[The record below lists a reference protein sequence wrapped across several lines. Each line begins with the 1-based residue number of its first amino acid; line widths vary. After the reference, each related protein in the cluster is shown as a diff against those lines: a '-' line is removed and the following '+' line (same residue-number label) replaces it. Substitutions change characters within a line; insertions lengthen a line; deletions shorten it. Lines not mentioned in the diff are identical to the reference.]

1 MFCQNCGTENPEGS
15 AFCKGCGS
23 ALKIAP
29 VPAAEPVVE
38 PVAAT
43 PVTEIPNDTQTNYT
57 PVPTKDPGKGF
68 GIAAMIMG
76 ILSLVTTGCCCM
88 CVAYFSPLIGLP
100 FAILGLIFGI
110 VARKKSKSA
119 GLKNPMATAGIIT
132 SVVCLVICVILGILF
147 LLYMLFGIGV
157 AIFESA
163 QTVPNDMIRPNYGE
177 SYGGSYSG
185 SFDDSFG
192 DKFTYYVY
200 PSN

>member
-29 VPAAEPVVE
+29 VPAAEPIVE

-43 PVTEIPNDTQTNYT
+43 PVTEVPNDTQTNYT

-68 GIAAMIMG
+68 GITAMIMG
-76 ILSLVTTGCCCM
+76 IISLVATSCCCM
-88 CVAYFSPLIGLP
+88 CVAYLSPLIGLP

-110 VARKKSKSA
+110 IARKKSKSV
-119 GLKNPMATAGIIT
+119 GLKNGMAMVGIIT
-132 SVVCLVICVILGILF
+132 SVICLVICVVLGVLF
-147 LLYMLFGIGV
+147 LLCMVFGIG
-157 AIFESA
+157 ASIFESFE
-163 QTVPNDMIRPNYGE
+163 TVPNDMIRPNYSD

-185 SFDDSFG
+185 SFDESFG
-192 DKFTYYVY
+192 DGFIYHVY
-200 PSN
+200 PSK

>member
-29 VPAAEPVVE
+29 APAAEPVVE

-68 GIAAMIMG
+68 GITAMIMG

-88 CVAYFSPLIGLP
+88 CVAYLSPLLGLP

-110 VARKKSKSA
+110 IGHKKSKSV
-119 GLKNPMATAGIIT
+119 GLKNAMAMVGIIT
-132 SVVCLVICVILGILF
+132 SVVCLVICLVLGVLF
-147 LLYMLFGIGV
+147 LLYMVFGISM
-157 AIFESA
+157 AIFESS
-163 QTVPNDMIRPNYGE
+163 QPMYETPIYPNYND

-185 SFDDSFG
+185 SIEGGFD
-192 DKFTYYVY
+192 DKFTYYVS
-200 PSN
+200 PN